1 MYLDAYKARLLL
13 ETESEEDSVLINK
26 NVENR
31 QTGSGV
37 KVLKKNWLRG
47 KTFIQK
53 DLKELNK
60 RPKKVGSDSATLTYF
75 QHFTP
80 LKLS

>member
-31 QTGSGV
+31 QTASGV
-37 KVLKKNWLRG
+37 KVLKKNWLHG

-53 DLKELNK
+53 DLRELKDLK
-60 RPKKVGSDSATLTYF
+60 RLGSDSATLTYF
-75 QHFTP
+75 QHFTH